1 MAKTKNKQKGGGFAA
16 AVLCFVLVAIVALG
30 AVWGTGFA
38 LTGKANPAEWSISN
52 NAPNTDT
59 ANGTPT
65 DGMTVT
71 EGAAN
76 LMRLRSLPMTAT
88 SAAST
93 DSTYYLTATVEP
105 ADADEQELE
114 WLLDFA
120 NPASSWASGKV
131 ATDFVNVAP
140 TSDTHNATVTC
151 LGSFGEPIVITVRS
165 KDNPEATATCT
176 CDYVKRVKNL
186 TLTVTDPNF
195 TTAFGYSYEIE
206 PTAYTIDS
214 DINITTIKM
223 ELAYGFYDGFMW
235 GKVSDEDFRQ
245 TVSRTAGGV
254 ELIVDNDNQTLSIP
268 GGEPSALLS
277 FQNEYWDEDDVH
289 HTLTAEKVAEYK
301 SLANSLFRQCVKEYT
316 GVQAVL
322 NLAYEITYNGETYGA
337 GILTSNVN
345 FSYDVIKITVSNL
358 KLSESN
364 IPM

>member
-1 MAKTKNKQKGGGFAA
+1 MARTRNKQKGGGVAA

-52 NAPNTDT
+52 NAPNTDA

-131 ATDFVNVAP
+131 ATDFVSVAP

-176 CDYVKRVKNL
+176 CDYVKRVNMVTF
-186 TLTVTDPNF
+186 TLLSELSINRYIE
-195 TTAFGYSYEIE
+195 YSYSLEE
-206 PTAYTIDS
+206 SAYTIDS
-214 DINITTIKM
+214 EFDIENITCFMEIGFLEDIKSRLGSKADYIEVGNSRNISTQVDKENKRVKIGNTDTPM
-223 ELAYGFYDGFMW
+223 TFFSFTDSFYEDLGSEHEAALKTEVNNAFKASVKSFSGQQMTMKIKYSSSYND
-235 GKVSDEDFRQ
+235 KVYFE
-245 TVSRTAGGV
+245 
-254 ELIVDNDNQTLSIP
+254 
-268 GGEPSALLS
+268 
-277 FQNEYWDEDDVH
+277 
-289 HTLTAEKVAEYK
+289 AEKSIA
-301 SLANSLFRQCVKEYT
+301 
-316 GVQAVL
+316 
-322 NLAYEITYNGETYGA
+322 
-337 GILTSNVN
+337 VN
-345 FSYDVIKITVSNL
+345 FKYEYIKITVANVNL
-358 KLSESN
+358 DTN
-364 IPM
+364 HIPM

>member
-1 MAKTKNKQKGGGFAA
+1 MARTKNKQKGGGVAA

-38 LTGKANPAEWSISN
+38 LTGKANPAEWSIST
-52 NAPNTDT
+52 NAPNTDA

-131 ATDFVNVAP
+131 ATDFVSVAP
-140 TSDTHNATVTC
+140 TSDTKNATVTC

-176 CDYVKRVKNL
+176 CDYVKRVNMITF
-186 TLTVTDPNF
+186 TLLSEPTL
-195 TTAFGYSYEIE
+195 GGYIEYSYSLEE
-206 PTAYTIDS
+206 SAYTIDS
-214 DINITTIKM
+214 DFDIEDIACFINYEFANDIKSRLGSKADYVEAPANGVSTQVDKESKRVKIGITDRPSSLFYITS
-223 ELAYGFYDGFMW
+223 EFYDDDGDIATLNTEINNAFKASVKSFSGQQMTMKIKYSSSYND
-235 GKVSDEDFRQ
+235 KVYFE
-245 TVSRTAGGV
+245 
-254 ELIVDNDNQTLSIP
+254 
-268 GGEPSALLS
+268 
-277 FQNEYWDEDDVH
+277 
-289 HTLTAEKVAEYK
+289 AEK
-301 SLANSLFRQCVKEYT
+301 SI
-316 GVQAVL
+316 AV
-322 NLAYEITYNGETYGA
+322 NFKYESIKIA
-337 GILTSNVN
+337 VSNVN
-345 FSYDVIKITVSNL
+345 LNND
-358 KLSESN
+358 N
-364 IPM
+364 IIM

>member
-1 MAKTKNKQKGGGFAA
+1 MAKTKNKQKGGGLAA

-52 NAPNTDT
+52 NAPNTDA

-93 DSTYYLTATVEP
+93 DSTYFLTATVEP

-176 CDYVKRVKNL
+176 CDYVKRVNMVTF
-186 TLTVTDPNF
+186 TLLSELSINQYIE
-195 TTAFGYSYEIE
+195 YSYTLEE
-206 PTAYTIDS
+206 SAYTIDS
-214 DINITTIKM
+214 EFEIDTINSFIEIGFFEDIKSRLGSKGQYLEAGHASNINTYVDKENKRVKIGNDDTPM
-223 ELAYGFYDGFMW
+223 TFFSLSNEFYDDLGSEHEAAMKTEVNNAFKASVKAYSGGHITMRINYKSSYN
-235 GKVSDEDFRQ
+235 GKVYFENKKD
-245 TVSRTAGGV
+245 
-254 ELIVDNDNQTLSIP
+254 II
-268 GGEPSALLS
+268 
-277 FQNEYWDEDDVH
+277 
-289 HTLTAEKVAEYK
+289 
-301 SLANSLFRQCVKEYT
+301 
-316 GVQAVL
+316 
-322 NLAYEITYNGETYGA
+322 
-337 GILTSNVN
+337 VN
-345 FSYDVIKITVSNL
+345 FKYEYIKITVANVNL
-358 KLSESN
+358 DTN
-364 IPM
+364 HIPM

>member
-1 MAKTKNKQKGGGFAA
+1 MARTKNKQKGGGLAA

-38 LTGKANPAEWSISN
+38 LTGKANPAEWSIST

-140 TSDTHNATVTC
+140 TSDTKNATVTC
-151 LGSFGEPIVITVRS
+151 LGAFGEPIVITVRS

-176 CDYVKRVKNL
+176 CDYVKRVNMITF
-186 TLTVTDPNF
+186 TLLSEPTL
-195 TTAFGYSYEIE
+195 GGYIEYSYSLEE
-206 PTAYTIDS
+206 SAYTIDS
-214 DINITTIKM
+214 EFDIENIACFINYEFANDIKSRLGSKADYV
-223 ELAYGFYDGFMW
+223 EASANGVSTQVDKENKRVKIGNTDRPSDLFYITSEFYDDDGDIATLNTEINNAFKASVKSFSGQQMTMKIKYSSSYND
-235 GKVSDEDFRQ
+235 KVYFE
-245 TVSRTAGGV
+245 
-254 ELIVDNDNQTLSIP
+254 
-268 GGEPSALLS
+268 
-277 FQNEYWDEDDVH
+277 
-289 HTLTAEKVAEYK
+289 AEKSIA
-301 SLANSLFRQCVKEYT
+301 
-316 GVQAVL
+316 
-322 NLAYEITYNGETYGA
+322 
-337 GILTSNVN
+337 VN
-345 FSYDVIKITVSNL
+345 FKYEYIKITVANVNL
-358 KLSESN
+358 DTN
-364 IPM
+364 HIPM